1 MDSRKKPRNP
11 KTDSAR
17 VEIDMSSLLET
28 TSIRPVEK
36 AFELLDWKTPVAH
49 DGFCRLM
56 THTDP
61 GSSLVHACLNAI
73 CIPYRTGKLFNQDIG
88 QIEFAHMFRKELA
101 LLLNEEVPGTDKLYV
116 ELIGNGSWV
125 AMESTNMNT
134 LAAQLHIS
142 TIEFDPVMIEHLSN
156 AIDKNIYI
164 INAET
169 QDVEVDSIDIE
180 TRYKKDRSAVV
191 VLRVKN
197 HYELTCLRRFSG
209 EYVTHFASSHPWI
222 VTLDSII
229 KSKVAQAH

>member
-1 MDSRKKPRNP
+1 MESRKKPRA
-11 KTDSAR
+11 KTESAR
-17 VEIDMSSLLET
+17 VEIDMSELLET
-28 TSIRPVEK
+28 TSMRPVEK

-88 QIEFAHMFRKELA
+88 QVEFAHMFRKELA
-101 LLLNEEVPGTDKLYV
+101 LLLDEEVPGTDKLYV

-125 AMESTNMNT
+125 AMESTNINM
-134 LAAQLHIS
+134 LAAQLRIP

-156 AIDKNIYI
+156 VIDKNIYI

-169 QDVEVDSIDIE
+169 QDIEVDSIDTG
-180 TRYKKDRSAVV
+180 TRYKKDRSAIV
-191 VLRVKN
+191 VLRVRK
-197 HYELTCLRRFSG
+197 HHELTCLRVFSG
-209 EYVTHFASSHPWI
+209 EYLTHFASTHPWI
-222 VTLDSII
+222 QRLDKII
-229 KSKVAQAH
+229 ESKVQRQQQ